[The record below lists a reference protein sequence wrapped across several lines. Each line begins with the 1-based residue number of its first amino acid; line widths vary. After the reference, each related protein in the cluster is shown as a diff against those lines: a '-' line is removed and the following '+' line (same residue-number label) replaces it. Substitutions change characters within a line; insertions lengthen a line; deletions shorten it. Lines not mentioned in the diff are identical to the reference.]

1 MLKLYEIVYE
11 FSLVLPE
18 TSLCMSEAV
27 LEKLKDQIKDVDA
40 ARSKEVS
47 LFWCGMA
54 EVSFII
60 RVECGLWLGIK

>member
-1 MLKLYEIVYE
+1 
-11 FSLVLPE
+11 
-18 TSLCMSEAV
+18 MSEAV

-54 EVSFII
+54 EVSFFI
-60 RVECGLWLGIK
+60 RVECGLLAWHQVKPVQSMMDYVEV